1 MVSGDPVVERVLES
15 RRTATV
21 DGVTCGLT
29 AIKILSGEAEF
40 SNVERA
46 SGCALEAQHNFDGT
60 ETTSKGQVA
69 WRQYGADLDSVMVR
83 QGKDVK

>member
-1 MVSGDPVVERVLES
+1 MVSGHPVVERVLES

-40 SNVERA
+40 SNVEQA

-60 ETTSKGQVA
+60 ETTIKAKQRGNSTVVIWTVSWSGKG
-69 WRQYGADLDSVMVR
+69 
-83 QGKDVK
+83 K